1 MTILTQ
7 SRQSVRASV
16 LVLLAVLLLPAAA
29 SPQDAPDTPG
39 RSDIGAALLAAARD
53 GSAQGVTAALGQG
66 ADVDYREADGWTALL
81 FAAVRG
87 HEEIVRLLIA
97 AGADVDVQ
105 NLDGATPLMG
115 AAVSGERGIVEM
127 LVAAGADL
135 SLRNAAGATARTKAE
150 EYGHRDVAAWLAASE
165 QKAALAA
172 AAAREPEPPPAA
184 PAETLA
190 APEVAP
196 PAPAREPPVL
206 EIEPMYA
213 VYVVRKGAVLRS
225 APRSDADRL
234 GSLPEGKS
242 VTVTGKV
249 TGLNW
254 YRIENGEVAG
264 FLYGTVLEE
273 PAEPPE
279 EPAEPREEPPEPP
292 EETGEM
298 PAPVE
303 PEASSEAG
311 VVLLSGRWASER
323 NPNGCVGEYLEIR
336 VERDTV
342 SVSVRAGGE
351 VFALADA
358 LPITYSEGNQIEAGS
373 PLSGWRFAVSARELV
388 YSHGGRDPVRY
399 LRCDR

>member
-7 SRQSVRASV
+7 SKQSVRAST
-16 LVLLAVLLLPAAA
+16 LVLLAALLLPAAA
-29 SPQDAPDTPG
+29 SPQGAPDTP
-39 RSDIGAALLAAARD
+39 RSSDLGAALLAAARD
-53 GSAQGVTAALGQG
+53 GSSQGVSAALGQG
-66 ADVDYREADGWTALL
+66 ADVDYRETDGWTALL
-81 FAAVRG
+81 FAAIRG
-87 HEEIVRLLIA
+87 HEEIVGLLIA
-97 AGADVDVQ
+97 ADADVDVQ
-105 NLDGATPLMG
+105 NLDSATPLMG

-127 LVAAGADL
+127 LVEAGADL

-150 EYGHRDVAAWLAASE
+150 EYGHHEVATLLSASE
-165 QKAALAA
+165 EEAALAA
-172 AAAREPEPPPAA
+172 AAASEPEPPPAA

-196 PAPAREPPVL
+196 PAPAREPPAL
-206 EIEPMYA
+206 EIEPMHA

-242 VTVTGKV
+242 VAVTGKV

-264 FLYGTVLEE
+264 FVYGTVLEE
-273 PAEPPE
+273 PAEP
-279 EPAEPREEPPEPP
+279 REEA
-292 EETGEM
+292 GEI
-298 PAPVE
+298 PASVE
-303 PEASSEAG
+303 PEARSEVG

-323 NPNGCVGEYLEIR
+323 NPSGCVGEYLELR

-342 SVSVRAGGE
+342 SVSVHTGGE
-351 VFALADA
+351 TFALAEA
-358 LPITYSEGNQIEAGS
+358 MPITYSEGNQIEAGS
-373 PLSGWRFAVSARELV
+373 PLSGWRFAVSSRELV

>member
-1 MTILTQ
+1 VDVNY
-7 SRQSVRASV
+7 R
-16 LVLLAVLLLPAAA
+16 
-29 SPQDAPDTPG
+29 
-39 RSDIGAALLAAARD
+39 GA
-53 GSAQGVTAALGQG
+53 
-66 ADVDYREADGWTALL
+66 EGWTALL

-87 HEEIVRLLIA
+87 HDEIVRLLIE
-97 AGADVDVQ
+97 AGADVDAQ
-105 NLDGATPLMG
+105 NLDGATPLMA

-135 SLRNAAGATARTKAE
+135 RLRNAAGATARTKAE
-150 EYGHRDVAAWLAASE
+150 EYGHRDVATWLAASE
-165 QKAALAA
+165 EKAALAA
-172 AAAREPEPPPAA
+172 AAASEPEPPPAA

-196 PAPAREPPVL
+196 PAPAREPPAL
-206 EIEPMYA
+206 EIEPMHA
-213 VYVVRKGAVLRS
+213 VYVVRTGAVLRS

-242 VTVTGKV
+242 VTVTGKL

-254 YRIENGEVAG
+254 YRIENGEVDG

-273 PAEPPE
+273 PAAQPE
-279 EPAEPREEPPEPP
+279 EPAEPP

-298 PAPVE
+298 PARVEPEVE

-323 NPNGCVGEYLEIR
+323 NPSGCVDEYLEIR
-336 VERDTV
+336 VERDAV
-342 SVSVRAGGE
+342 SLWVHTGGE
-351 VFALADA
+351 RLALAEA
-358 LPITYSEGNQIEAGS
+358 LPIRYSEGNQIEAGS

-399 LRCDR
+399 LRCDL